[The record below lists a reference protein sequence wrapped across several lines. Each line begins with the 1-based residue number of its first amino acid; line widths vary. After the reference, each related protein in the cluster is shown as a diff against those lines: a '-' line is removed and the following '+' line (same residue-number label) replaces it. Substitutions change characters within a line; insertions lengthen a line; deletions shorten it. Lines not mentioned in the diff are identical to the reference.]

1 MRSRIDFHRYARS
14 RRPAHRTRPAN
25 GRKGM
30 VMFRATFAGALAGVS
45 VLSFVSLSQA
55 ARFASQVVDYSP
67 GDIGAAFTDPSAS
80 LGEPGAIVGS
90 GSGFDSILSP
100 FNGHYESTEM
110 SGIGL
115 GGSITFGF
123 DSPISLTNGRE
134 FGVFTNASLFDTNYP
149 NGNAASPART
159 LDLDFYFARRS
170 AKIEVATA
178 PGDFHDLG
186 RFILDLPTNFFAN
199 STSPY
204 QFPAP
209 ASPVMAD
216 FGQPFE
222 GNLADFDGDDFASVL
237 AELNGSAG
245 GSWIDVPGNL
255 GLSSIQFI
263 RFSEPKWW
271 LADGSLE
278 DSVMSV
284 FGTPTSAGV
293 YFMALSANN
302 ASVPEP
308 ASLVG
313 VGLVMFGMIRRFRT
327 R

>member
-1 MRSRIDFHRYARS
+1 
-14 RRPAHRTRPAN
+14 
-25 GRKGM
+25 M
-30 VMFRATFAGALAGVS
+30 VMSRATFAGTLAGVS

-80 LGEPGAIVGS
+80 LGAPGAIVGS

-123 DSPISLTNGRE
+123 DSPISLVNGRE
-134 FGVFTNASLFDTNYP
+134 FGVFTNAGLFDSNYP
-149 NGNAASPART
+149 HGGASSPART
-159 LDLDFYFARRS
+159 LDQDFYFARRS
-170 AKIEVATA
+170 AKIEVATT
-178 PGDFHDLG
+178 PDDFHDLG
-186 RFILDLPTNFFAN
+186 RFILDLPSNFYAN
-199 STSPY
+199 ATSPY

-209 ASPVMAD
+209 ASPMMAD

-222 GNLADFDGDDFASVL
+222 GGLADFDGDDFASVL
-237 AELNGSAG
+237 AGLNASAG
-245 GSWIDVPGNL
+245 GSWIDVPDNL
-255 GLSSIQFI
+255 GLNSIQFV

-271 LADGSLE
+271 SADGSLE
-278 DSVMSV
+278 ESVLSV
-284 FGTPTSAGV
+284 FGTPTSAGI

-308 ASLVG
+308 VGLVG
-313 VGLVMFGMIRRFRT
+313 VGLMTFGMTRRHRM